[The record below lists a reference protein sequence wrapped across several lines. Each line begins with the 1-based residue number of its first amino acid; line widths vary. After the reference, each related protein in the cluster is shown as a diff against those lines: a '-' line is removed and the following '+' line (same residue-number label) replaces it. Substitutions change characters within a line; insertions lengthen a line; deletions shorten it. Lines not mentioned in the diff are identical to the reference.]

1 MIVFILFVLFIL
13 LVRISVNQPKDFHLA
28 LVLFLVASAAKAMF
42 LLFWVFYKT
51 DVFDL
56 NYLQF
61 VDEFYY
67 VRYEWG
73 DPIAR
78 FGNAYCVIIY
88 VLQRIGFS
96 YFDLKI
102 LNIFATSFALARLY
116 SLHDLVQYKKRYY
129 RLLLIIG
136 AILHIHV
143 SYYSIFVLKDALIF
157 LFSME
162 LLVQMIRRKS
172 SKRSWPIIV
181 DILILTQLRSSL
193 VYLFGI
199 FIFDNNWRISKIRL
213 IAGLFAF
220 VVFSGIFM
228 TYTENVLISRFR
240 GGLHYK
246 LDMSGERPLTKDET
260 VILLKN
266 DPRLFG
272 RLAISSA
279 KLLFLPF
286 GQPNIT
292 DRIIV
297 LVYYAVFIYF
307 ICIKKIGS
315 SLRTIWPILIFP
327 FVFLMINFFTY
338 INIRWVIYPVSTFLY
353 SLIFLASRP
362 FPAVLPRY
370 VRSRRRVLNFYAN
383 KMPRRTMS
391 S

>member
-1 MIVFILFVLFIL
+1 MIVIILFVLFIL
-13 LVRISVNQPKDFHLA
+13 LVRISVNQPKDFQPA
-28 LVLFLVASAAKAMF
+28 LILFLVASAVKATF
-42 LLFWVFYKT
+42 LVFWVFYKT
-51 DVFDL
+51 GAFDL

-61 VDEFYY
+61 VDEFFY
-67 VRYEWG
+67 VRYSWG
-73 DPIAR
+73 DPIAS
-78 FGNAYCVIIY
+78 FGNAYMFLTY
-88 VLQRIGFS
+88 VLQHIGFS
-96 YFDLKI
+96 YFDLKV
-102 LNIFATSFALARLY
+102 LNIFATSFALVRLY
-116 SLHDLVQYKKRYY
+116 SLHDLVEYKKKYY

-181 DILILTQLRSSL
+181 DILILTQLRSSM

-199 FIFDNNWRISKIRL
+199 FIFDSNWRISKTRL
-213 IAGLFAF
+213 IAGVFALL
-220 VVFSGIFM
+220 VFPGVFM
-228 TYTENVLISRFR
+228 TYTENVLINRFR

-246 LDMSGERPLTKDET
+246 LNMSGERLLTKDEA
-260 VILLKN
+260 VVLLKN
-266 DPRLFG
+266 NPRLFG
-272 RLAISSA
+272 RLAINSA
-279 KLLFLPF
+279 KLLFLPLV
-286 GQPNIT
+286 QANIT

-297 LVYYAVFIYF
+297 LVYYALFIYF

-327 FVFLMINFFTY
+327 FAFLMINFFSY

-370 VRSRRRVLNFYAN
+370 VKSRRRVLNFCAN
-383 KMPRRTMS
+383 KMPRRTIS